1 MHRPHFLY
9 VLTAAIFGVIVLM
22 GGYYIVRTLQPSA
35 DIRAQM
41 EQLSPRIAVDDFE
54 PGDVRVVILDNLPI
68 FIWRRDAADMA
79 LAARQNDPSG
89 WMITQSRILGQ
100 DEPVFADDANLTLNG
115 EWFFAV
121 ARIEDNFGH
130 VPLPRAG
137 RFEGF
142 FEMRHA
148 THYDLAGR
156 VRYQG
161 WDNLVVV
168 RGEMSEDGKSIVLN
182 LRR

>member
-9 VLTAAIFGVIVLM
+9 VLTAAMFGVIVLLVGYFM
-22 GGYYIVRTLQPSA
+22 GRTLQPSA
-35 DIRAQM
+35 DMRAKM
-41 EQLSPRIAVDDFE
+41 ELWRPSIAVDDFE
-54 PGDVRVVILDNLPI
+54 PGDVRVVMLDDLPI
-68 FIWRRDAADMA
+68 FVWRRDAADMA

-89 WMITQSRILGQ
+89 WMVTKSRILGQ
-100 DEPVFADDANLTLNG
+100 NEPVFADDANLTLNG

-137 RFEGF
+137 RFERF
-142 FEMRHA
+142 FEMRRA

-161 WDNLVVV
+161 WNNLVVV
-168 RGEMSEDGKSIVLN
+168 RGEMSEDGKTIILD
-182 LRR
+182 LKR